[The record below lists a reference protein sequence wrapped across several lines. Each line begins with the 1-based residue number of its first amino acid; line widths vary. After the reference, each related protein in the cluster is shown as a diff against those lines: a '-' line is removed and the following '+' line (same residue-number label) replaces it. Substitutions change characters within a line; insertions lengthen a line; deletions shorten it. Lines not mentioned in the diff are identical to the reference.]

1 MLSRVAENI
10 YWMARYVERA
20 ENMARIAEVNHHLTL
35 DAVIEQKLQW
45 QPLIAIFGD
54 EENFFKRHTEASEAN
69 VVNFLACD
77 PENPNS
83 ILSCL
88 RWARENARAV
98 RDAISSEAFLH
109 LNMLYLEVRE
119 AASRGHAVASA
130 DLFQKVKLGAHLF
143 FGLVND
149 TMSHDEGYRWA
160 QIGRYIERADKTSRV
175 IDVKYFILLP
185 RLSDVGTSI
194 DAIQWMALLK
204 SVSAYQM
211 YWRQMARIEPQHV
224 VRFLLQDPSFPRSV
238 RYCIDRAMTE
248 LRHVVENMPNAEER
262 LPIEHFQNLCS
273 ALENA
278 SIERILSDGLHEFV
292 DGLQV
297 GLNELH
303 AEINNTFFSFRPLP
317 PSRPS
322 RDLVS
327 LEAFRGPTIAQKQ
340 AQS

>member
-20 ENMARIAEVNHHLTL
+20 ENVARIAEVNQHLTL
-35 DAVIEQKLQW
+35 DAVIEQNLQW
-45 QPLIAIFGD
+45 QPLISILAD
-54 EENFFKRHTEASEAN
+54 AEPFFKRHGEATEAN
-69 VVNFLACD
+69 VVDFLLRD
-77 PENPNS
+77 PDNPNS
-83 ILSCL
+83 IVSCL
-88 RWARENARAV
+88 RSAREDARAV

-109 LNMLYLEVRE
+109 LNTLYLQVRD
-119 AASRGHAVASA
+119 AVSRGPATAAA
-130 DLFQKVKLGAHLF
+130 DVFRQVKLGAHLF

-160 QIGRYIERADKTSRV
+160 QLGRYLERADKTSRV

-185 RLSDVGTSI
+185 RPGDVGTSI

-224 VRFLLQDPSFPRSV
+224 VRFLLQDEFFPRSV
-238 RYCIDRAMTE
+238 RYCVNRAMVE
-248 LRHVVENMPNAEER
+248 LRHIVGNMPNAEER
-262 LPIEHFQNLCS
+262 LPIEHFENLCR
-273 ALENA
+273 ALEGA
-278 SIERILSDGLHEFV
+278 SVDRILAEGLHEFV

-303 AEINNTFFSFRPLP
+303 SEINNTFFSFRPVP

-322 RDLVS
+322 RELVS
-327 LEAFRGPTIAQKQ
+327 LEGFRSSIGGQF
-340 AQS
+340 QS